1 MSTAGGDYVLGTHDG
16 EVARLGL
23 QHRVWREA
31 MFAAWRRAGIR
42 TGWRVV
48 DVGAGPGY
56 ATLDLAELVGASG
69 EVLAVERSER
79 FVSVIERE
87 SRRRDLP
94 QVRPLKADLMELSP
108 PEGYDM
114 TWCRWVASFTPSVPR
129 LVEWIR
135 GALRPG
141 GTAVFHE
148 YADYASWRYLPSRP
162 RLTEFVAA
170 IMSSWRSAGGEPDV
184 APAVID
190 CLGRSGFRLKS
201 VRPLIFTTRPGELTW
216 EWPAAFIAT
225 NPARLQELGL
235 VSPAW
240 VAELQRELRAAEAD
254 PMSVMVTPLVLE
266 VIAERL

>member
-1 MSTAGGDYVLGTHDG
+1 
-16 EVARLGL
+16 
-23 QHRVWREA
+23 
-31 MFAAWRRAGIR
+31 
-42 TGWRVV
+42 
-48 DVGAGPGY
+48 
-56 ATLDLAELVGASG
+56 
-69 EVLAVERSER
+69 
-79 FVSVIERE
+79 
-87 SRRRDLP
+87 
-94 QVRPLKADLMELSP
+94 MELSP
-108 PEGYDM
+108 PEGLPDDP
-114 TWCRWVASFTPSVPR
+114 CRWVASFTPSVPR